1 MKRVARW
8 GIFGGMIV
16 LALISSASAAGAA
29 LFSIYTDR
37 VLARTEVAGITVSNL
52 SLEDANARILASID
66 QLEKKPLTFKLES
79 TKKTLTLGELG
90 ITIDRQATLAQLIN
104 FSQLDFPLR
113 VQTWRDFFRQ
123 KSLPLVATFDEARV
137 KAAIEEQFGIQNSA
151 TDAAL
156 TVEKEGLVVQPAKT
170 GRSFDLAGT
179 VEELRSYIN
188 GAGDSAVT
196 LTFSTSPPRVSTQAA
211 KTAQAEIEATLTP
224 ITLTDAEKTYTIPV
238 ADQYNLIVYEAA
250 EKRLN
255 WKLDEKKL
263 EEYLAKT
270 IAKKI
275 NLKMIPH
282 TVQST
287 DGAVVF
293 EGTEGKEVQTGE
305 LAKRILASYEKK
317 IDTRKSPVEIPV
329 KVIAFTEKVV
339 DPEYEGGLYEGTYI
353 YINLASQKLFVMEG
367 NNKISEHIISSGK
380 ASLPTPKGTFYIK
393 NKIPF
398 AYSPLYK
405 LWMKNWNALAKN
417 PDGSGYEGYGIHGL
431 PCFDRDCTRVE
442 GESHLGRP
450 VSHGCV
456 RLGLD
461 ASQYFFEK
469 IPIGTPVVIR

>member
-37 VLARTEVAGITVSNL
+37 ILARTEVAGITVSNL

-211 KTAQAEIEATLTP
+211 KTAKTQIEAALNPLTLTY
-224 ITLTDAEKTYTIPV
+224 AETTYTIPV

-270 IAKKI
+270 IAKKVNI
-275 NLKMIPH
+275 KMIPH
-282 TVQST
+282 TVQSN

-293 EGTEGKEVQTGE
+293 EGTDGAEVQVGE
-305 LAKRILASYEKK
+305 LAKRILAAYEKNTEK
-317 IDTRKSPVEIPV
+317 NPIEIPV
-329 KVIAFTEKVV
+329 KVIAFTQKAV

-367 NNKISEHIISSGK
+367 NNKISEHLVSTGK
-380 ASLPTPKGTFYIK
+380 AGLPTPKGTFYIK

-405 LWMKNWNALAKN
+405 LWMRNWNALAKN

-431 PCFDRDCTRVE
+431 PCFDRDCNRIE

-461 ASQYFFEK
+461 AAQYFFEK

>member
-1 MKRVARW
+1 M
-8 GIFGGMIV
+8 
-16 LALISSASAAGAA
+16 
-29 LFSIYTDR
+29 
-37 VLARTEVAGITVSNL
+37 
-52 SLEDANARILASID
+52 
-66 QLEKKPLTFKLES
+66 
-79 TKKTLTLGELG
+79 
-90 ITIDRQATLAQLIN
+90 
-104 FSQLDFPLR
+104 
-113 VQTWRDFFRQ
+113 
-123 KSLPLVATFDEARV
+123 
-137 KAAIEEQFGIQNSA
+137 
-151 TDAAL
+151 
-156 TVEKEGLVVQPAKT
+156 
-170 GRSFDLAGT
+170 
-179 VEELRSYIN
+179 
-188 GAGDSAVT
+188 
-196 LTFSTSPPRVSTQAA
+196 
-211 KTAQAEIEATLTP
+211 
-224 ITLTDAEKTYTIPV
+224 
-238 ADQYNLIVYEAA
+238 YEAA

-263 EEYLAKT
+263 EDYLAKT
-270 IAKKI
+270 IAKKVNI
-275 NLKMIPH
+275 KMIPH
-282 TVQST
+282 TVQSN

-293 EGTEGKEVQTGE
+293 EGTDGAEVQVGE
-305 LAKRILASYEKK
+305 LAKRILAAYEKNTEK
-317 IDTRKSPVEIPV
+317 NPIEIPV
-329 KVIAFTEKVV
+329 KVIAFTQKAV

>member
-8 GIFGGMIV
+8 GILGGMIA

-37 VLARTEVAGITVSNL
+37 ILARTAVGGMTVSNL
-52 SLEDANARILASID
+52 SLEQANARILAGID
-66 QLEKKPLTFKLES
+66 RLEKKPLTFKLERA
-79 TKKTLTLGELG
+79 KKALTLGELG
-90 ITIDRQATLAQLIN
+90 VTINRPATLAQLIN

-113 VQTWRDFFRQ
+113 VQTWREFFRQ
-123 KSLPLVATFDEARV
+123 KSLPLVVTLDEARI
-137 KAAIEEQFGIQNSA
+137 KAVIEEQFGIQNSA
-151 TDAAL
+151 ADAAL
-156 TVEKEGLVVQPAKT
+156 IVEKRGLIVRPAQI
-170 GRSFDLAGT
+170 GRSFDLTRA
-179 VEELRSYIN
+179 VEEVRAYIN
-188 GAGDSAVT
+188 GAGNSTIT
-196 LTFSTSPPRVSTQAA
+196 LAFSTSPPSISTQAA
-211 KTAQAEIEATLTP
+211 KTAKAQIEAALIPLTLTYEE
-224 ITLTDAEKTYTIPV
+224 ITYTIPV
-238 ADQYNLIVYEAA
+238 ADQYNLIAYEAT

-255 WKLDEKKL
+255 WRLDEKKL

-270 IAKKI
+270 IAKKV
-275 NLKMIPH
+275 NVKMIPH
-282 TVQST
+282 TVQSN

-293 EGTEGKEVQTGE
+293 EGTNGQEVQVEE
-305 LAKRILASYEKK
+305 LRKRILAAYEKK
-317 IDTRKSPVEIPV
+317 TANNPIEIPV
-329 KVIAFTEKVV
+329 KVIAFTQKTV

-431 PCFDRDCTRVE
+431 PCFDRDCTQVE